1 MLHFPLAPDAQF
13 AGDGRRGEFNVQRK
27 HSPEKVLG
35 QVMFAARDPAHDPED
50 YKELMRQR
58 RIASGLAP
66 ETPEMTQAELI
77 QRQDSEI
84 LARYEAAQAAGSADG
99 GFGHRVVPAS
109 IVAASEP
116 SPLSTATTP
125 RWVQMDESIMDA
137 RNKEP
142 EWIPAHLRHKQPAA
156 GSAAAAK
163 VQTNPGQDAE
173 AR

>member
-1 MLHFPLAPDAQF
+1 
-13 AGDGRRGEFNVQRK
+13 
-27 HSPEKVLG
+27 
-35 QVMFAARDPAHDPED
+35 MFAARDPAYDPED
-50 YKELMRQR
+50 YKELLRQR
-58 RIASGLAP
+58 RIASGMAP

-77 QRQDSEI
+77 KRQDEEI
-84 LARYEAAQAAGSADG
+84 LARYEDAKAAGEADG

-125 RWVQMDESIMDA
+125 RWVQMDDSIMDA

-142 EWIPAHLRHKQPAA
+142 EWIPANLRHKQPAG

-163 VQTNPGQDAE
+163 TQTNPAEDASAE
-173 AR
+173 PR

>member
-1 MLHFPLAPDAQF
+1 M
-13 AGDGRRGEFNVQRK
+13 QRK
-27 HSPEKVLG
+27 QSPEKVLA
-35 QVMFAARDPAHDPED
+35 QVMFAARDPAYDPED

-77 QRQDSEI
+77 QRQDGEI
-84 LARYEAAQAAGSADG
+84 LARYEAAKAAGNADG

-125 RWVQMDESIMDA
+125 RWVQMDDAMMDS

-142 EWIPAHLRHKQPAA
+142 EWIPAHLRHKQPAG

-163 VQTNPGQDAE
+163 EQTNAAQDVE
-173 AR
+173 QR